1 VLKDTDLHHRP
12 WRPYRPGAIRH
23 DLGALK
29 QKLLRVG
36 SMVEESAVLTRAV
49 LAVPDLEAAPMVRRG
64 DDRIDRLYRELEHDC
79 RQLLTGRRLRGPE
92 VSEVLCYL
100 HGVRDLERI
109 GDYCKEVAELGE
121 QLLPYQ
127 PLALREPLLTML
139 DRCRS
144 LLSLALDGVSDGDA
158 GACARL
164 LALDDLVDHDYER
177 LLKVLCDRE
186 LTIGLPAEATPLLV
200 LTVRCLER
208 MADHA
213 VNVTR
218 RMGRP
223 GDG

>member
-1 VLKDTDLHHRP
+1 VLKHRVP
-12 WRPYRPGAIRH
+12 LNRSWRPDRPGATRH
-23 DLGALK
+23 ALGALK

-79 RQLLTGRRLRGPE
+79 RQLLTGRRLRDPE
-92 VSEVLCYL
+92 VGEVLSYL

-158 GACARL
+158 GAGVRL

-177 LLKVLCDRE
+177 LLKLLCDRE
-186 LTIGLPAEATPLLV
+186 HTIDLPAEATPLLV

-213 VNVTR
+213 VNVSR

>member
-1 VLKDTDLHHRP
+1 VLKPKVSFHRP
-12 WRPYRPGAIRH
+12 WRRYRPGATRH
-23 DLGALK
+23 ALGALK

-64 DDRIDRLYRELEHDC
+64 DDRIDRLYRELEQDC
-79 RQLLTGRRLRGPE
+79 SQLLTGRPLQLVE
-92 VSEVLCYL
+92 VQEVLSYL

-109 GDYCKEVAELGE
+109 GDYCKEVAQLGE

-144 LLSLALDGVSDGDA
+144 LLSLALDGVSDGDP
-158 GACARL
+158 GTGARL

-177 LLKVLCDRE
+177 LLQVLCDRE
-186 LTIGLPAEATPLLV
+186 QTTSMPAEATPLLV

-213 VNVTR
+213 VNVSR
-218 RMGRP
+218 RMGRAANA
-223 GDG
+223 

>member
-1 VLKDTDLHHRP
+1 MLKPKVPFHRP
-12 WRPYRPGAIRH
+12 WRRYRSGATRQA
-23 DLGALK
+23 LGALK

-64 DDRIDRLYRELEHDC
+64 DDRIDRLYRELEQDC
-79 RQLLTGRRLRGPE
+79 SQLLTGRPLQHVE
-92 VSEVLCYL
+92 VQEVLSYL

-144 LLSLALDGVSDGDA
+144 LLSLALDGVSDGDVGA
-158 GACARL
+158 GVRL

-186 LTIGLPAEATPLLV
+186 HTIGLPAEATPLLV

-213 VNVTR
+213 VNVSR
-218 RMGRP
+218 RMGRAANA
-223 GDG
+223 

>member
-1 VLKDTDLHHRP
+1 
-12 WRPYRPGAIRH
+12 
-23 DLGALK
+23 
-29 QKLLRVG
+29 
-36 SMVEESAVLTRAV
+36 MVEESAVLTRAV

-79 RQLLTGRRLRGPE
+79 RQLLTGRRLRDPE
-92 VSEVLCYL
+92 VGEVLSYL

-158 GACARL
+158 GAGVRL

-177 LLKVLCDRE
+177 LLKLLCDRE
-186 LTIGLPAEATPLLV
+186 HTIGLPAEATPLLV

-213 VNVTR
+213 VNVSR
-218 RMGRP
+218 RMGWLTPRRP
-223 GDG
+223 